1 MNKENKD
8 GIKEKF
14 SEMPKITLIGRRE
27 LYIENFKSVITYT
40 ESIIELNCA
49 MYLLK
54 ISGKE
59 LEIKSLSSDLAEI
72 CGVIFDIE
80 IVN

>member
-8 GIKEKF
+8 GLKEKF

-40 ESIIELNCA
+40 ESVIELNCA

>member
-14 SEMPKITLIGRRE
+14 SEMPKITLIGSRE